1 MGRQGGT
8 AGVFLCFFFCFPPRI
23 NVDAQ
28 LCVVHAWHPSRRRQ
42 AANKAL
48 VKSFVKE
55 DRRLTEEL
63 AVCLRKRTILVSEA
77 GQMRAM

>member
-8 AGVFLCFFFCFPPRI
+8 AGFFVFFLCFPPRI

-28 LCVVHAWHPSRRRQ
+28 LCVVHAWHPSCRRQ
-42 AANKAL
+42 AAHKAL

-55 DRRLTEEL
+55 NRRLTEEL